1 MASLKII
8 VSGHST
14 ISRYPERCVLG
25 VSVRSEGPQQE
36 PVSKEVALASN
47 QVHQIFT
54 ELSPKT
60 EEGFATAD
68 APVTKFSNTL
78 LRTWSTVPVDD
89 NQKSLPRVYHAH
101 SSFQAIFRNFATLGE
116 VVRKLAT
123 YSKVEIDSIDWR
135 LTDDTKK
142 ALGSKSRKLAM
153 YDAIQKA
160 NDYAEVVGQKVV
172 AVHIADEG
180 HRSYGRTMQSARV
193 MGSSARM
200 RHSVPP
206 EGGPVIDLTPQDI
219 EFTGSVEVTFETVSE
234 N

>member
-1 MASLKII
+1 MASLEII

-14 ISRYPERCVLG
+14 ISRSPERCVLRA
-25 VSVRSEGPQQE
+25 SVRSEGPQQE
-36 PVSKEVALASN
+36 AVSKEVTLASN

-60 EEGFATAD
+60 EEGLATAD

-78 LRTWSTVPVDD
+78 LRTWSTVPFEND
-89 NQKSLPRVYHAH
+89 KPLPRVYHAH
-101 SSFQAIFRNFATLGE
+101 SSFRAIFRNFLTLGE
-116 VVRKLAT
+116 VVSKLAT
-123 YSKVEIDSIDWR
+123 YPKVEIDPLDWR

-142 ALGSKSRKLAM
+142 ALGSESRKLAM

-172 AVHIADEG
+172 AVQITDGG
-180 HRSYGRTMQSARV
+180 HGSYGRTMQSARA
-193 MGSSARM
+193 MAAPAMM
-200 RHSVPP
+200 RHSDLP

-219 EFTGSVEVTFETVSE
+219 EFTGSVEVKFETVSE
-234 N
+234 T